1 MGESQRPLRLHQVQ
15 LPRAD
20 ADLREVVARRLRL
33 EPDQVRQ
40 ATLIKQSVDSRRRSP
55 RIVATIEVVVA
66 DPDAVL
72 SRFKGDPNVREAAAG
87 KRAEAAFQ
95 QSLGAQPIVV
105 GAGPAGLFA
114 ALALAQKG
122 YRPLLVER
130 GKSVRP
136 RWKDVRAYW
145 REGELD
151 PESNVCFGEG
161 GAGTF
166 SDGKVYTRRNDPRNA
181 FILETLARVAG
192 APDILTDARPHLGTN
207 RLSRALFALRDEL
220 TAVGVTFAF
229 ETRFEGLRIRDGR
242 VAGAVLNGELHETDG
257 VFLGTGHS
265 ARDVHLALL
274 EAGVTLE
281 ARPFAIGARVEHPQ
295 ALIDNC
301 QYGDGARA
309 EELGAASYMLSW
321 HDRGG
326 GPSAH
331 SFCTCPG
338 GQVVAASTER
348 DGLTVNGMSFSHRGE
363 PFCNSAIVVEVLPE
377 DFGGSGPLAGVEFQ
391 RRLEVAAL
399 EAGGGGH
406 VAPAQRVADFLA
418 RRPSEGA
425 WETSYALGVNGADL
439 TTLLPE
445 AVCASMAGALR
456 SWGRRLQGFDRQGH
470 LIGVEARTTS
480 PVRVPR
486 DPESF
491 QSVSTPGLFPMGEGA
506 GYAGGIVSAASD
518 GLRAVEHV
526 KAADTSPRQG
536 ASEAEGRATAPR
548 RRP

>member
-1 MGESQRPLRLHQVQ
+1 MGVSQRPLRLHQVQ
-15 LPRAD
+15 LPRVD
-20 ADLREVVARRLRL
+20 ADLRLVVARRLML
-33 EPDQVRQ
+33 EPEQVLQ
-40 ATLIKQSVDSRRRSP
+40 ATLVKQSVDSRRRRP
-55 RIVATIEVVVA
+55 RIVATIEALVS
-66 DPDAVL
+66 DPAAVL
-72 SRFKGDPNVREAAAG
+72 SRFKGDPNVREVVAAEST
-87 KRAEAAFQ
+87 EAAHQ
-95 QSLGAQPIVV
+95 ERLGGQPIVV

-114 ALALAQKG
+114 SLALARKG

-145 REGELD
+145 RRGELD

-166 SDGKVYTRRNDPRNA
+166 SDGKVYTRRNDPRNT

-220 TAVGVTFAF
+220 TDAGVTLAF
-229 ETRFEGLRIRDGR
+229 ETRFEGLHLQDGR
-242 VAGAVLNGELHETDG
+242 VAGAVLNGELHETDA

-265 ARDVHLALL
+265 ARDVHRVLL
-274 EAGVTLE
+274 DAGVEIE

-295 ALIDNC
+295 SLIDTC

-338 GQVVAASTER
+338 GQVVAASTET

-363 PFCNSAIVVEVLPE
+363 PFCNSAIVVQVDPSE
-377 DFGGSGPLAGVEFQ
+377 FGGSGPLAGVEFQ

-406 VAPAQRVADFLA
+406 VAPAQRVSDFLA
-418 RRPSEGA
+418 RRPSQGS
-425 WETSYALGVNGADL
+425 WETSYALGVKGADL
-439 TTLLPE
+439 TTLLPGSV
-445 AVCASMAGALR
+445 AGAMAGALR
-456 SWGRRLQGFDRQGH
+456 SWGRRLKGFDERGH

-486 DPESF
+486 SPETF

-506 GYAGGIVSAASD
+506 WSPERAPRAGTP
-518 GLRAVEHV
+518 EHRV
-526 KAADTSPRQG
+526 K
-536 ASEAEGRATAPR
+536 PR
-548 RRP
+548 RRGLHRNGEGAVASRRRS

>member
-1 MGESQRPLRLHQVQ
+1 MGEAERPLRLHQVQ

-20 ADLREVVARRLRL
+20 ADLREVVARRLKL
-33 EPDQVRQ
+33 EPEQVLR
-40 ATLIKQSVDSRRRSP
+40 AVLVKQSVDSRRRSP
-55 RIVATIEVVVA
+55 RIVATIDAVVR
-66 DPDAVL
+66 DPSAVL
-72 SRFKGDPNVREAAAG
+72 SRFRGDPNVREAAAASAPPPTHEQRIG
-87 KRAEAAFQ
+87 E
-95 QSLGAQPIVV
+95 QPIVV

-114 ALALAQKG
+114 ALALARKG
-122 YRPLLVER
+122 HRPLLVER

-145 REGELD
+145 RRGELD

-166 SDGKVYTRRNDPRNA
+166 SDGKVYTRRNDPRNP
-181 FILETLARVAG
+181 FILETLSRAAQ
-192 APDILTDARPHLGTN
+192 APDVLTDARPHLGTN

-220 TAVGVTFAF
+220 TAAGVTFAF
-229 ETRFEGLRIRDGR
+229 ETRFQGLVVKEGR
-242 VAGAVLNGELHETDG
+242 VAGAILNGELHETDA

-265 ARDVHLALL
+265 ARDVHRALL
-274 EAGVTLE
+274 EGGVTLE
-281 ARPFAIGARVEHPQ
+281 ARPFAVGARVEHPQ
-295 ALIDNC
+295 SLIDSC
-301 QYGDGARA
+301 QYGDAARA

-321 HDRGG
+321 HDRDG

-348 DGLTVNGMSFSHRGE
+348 DGLTVNGMSYSHRGE
-363 PFCNSAIVVEVLPE
+363 AFCNSAIVVEVDPK
-377 DFGGSGPLAGVEFQ
+377 DFGGAGPLAGVEFQ
-391 RRLEVAAL
+391 RRLEIAAF

-406 VAPAQRVADFLA
+406 QAPAQSVPDFLEG
-418 RRPSEGA
+418 RPSEGG
-425 WETSYALGVNGADL
+425 WRSSYALGVRGGDL
-439 TTLLPE
+439 ARLLPE
-445 AVCASMAGALR
+445 SVVSSMRGALR
-456 SWGRRLQGFDRQGH
+456 SWGRRLKGFDETGH

-486 DPESF
+486 DPKTF

-526 KAADTSPRQG
+526 
-536 ASEAEGRATAPR
+536 ASREHGEHETPATG
-548 RRP
+548 